1 MPVASVPGKLV
12 SAVIAGADSGY
23 NPFRYCI
30 WSHDAGGGCV
40 LVLSGV
46 NTSRDGPALVQSR
59 RGAEIDLITHIA
71 DRLRYIEGNLF
82 WDATPEVRFG
92 VAGIY
97 TTVTYLDGEA
107 PHNIRGKF
115 TATYFF

>member
-1 MPVASVPGKLV
+1 VDEGLVTFDRLGVLHTIDWQGFRVDGQYYFPGGRVRLAAIYAQAYSKNM
-12 SAVIAGADSGY
+12 ADLYPQG
-23 NPFRYCI
+23 
-30 WSHDAGGGCV
+30 
-40 LVLSGV
+40 
-46 NTSRDGPALVQSR
+46 
-59 RGAEIDLITHIA
+59 GAEIDLITHIA

-97 TTVTYLDGEA
+97 TVVTYLDGEK

-115 TATYFF
+115 TANYFF